1 VSGLD
6 EQGGRT
12 AHISLVTSN
21 PHPHSCHAH
30 SHPHAD
36 PSAKGNGSS
45 PSSDEFDDL
54 RLFLEAHFGEVTAP
68 KRTVENGDED
78 ELLVMDVEVDG
89 TKARVDLI
97 SMVRPGDPAARYET

>member
-1 VSGLD
+1 
-6 EQGGRT
+6 
-12 AHISLVTSN
+12 VTSN

-30 SHPHAD
+30 PHPQTHSHAA
-36 PSAKGNGSS
+36 PSVKGNGSS

-68 KRTVENGDED
+68 KRTVEDGDED
-78 ELLVMDVEVDG
+78 ELLVMDVDVDG

-97 SMVRPGDPAARYET
+97 SMVRPGDLPDDT